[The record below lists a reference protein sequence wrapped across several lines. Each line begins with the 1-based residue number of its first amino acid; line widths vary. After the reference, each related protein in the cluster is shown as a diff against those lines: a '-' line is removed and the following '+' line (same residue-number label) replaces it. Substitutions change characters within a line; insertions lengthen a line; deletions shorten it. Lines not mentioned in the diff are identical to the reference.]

1 MCDQFQDKVTLN
13 ESRTGAAAVVTSE
26 TASDTSSTYSF
37 EHKWAATHFLNRV

>member
-26 TASDTSSTYSF
+26 TASDTSSTYYS
-37 EHKWAATHFLNRV
+37 LNINEPQHIF